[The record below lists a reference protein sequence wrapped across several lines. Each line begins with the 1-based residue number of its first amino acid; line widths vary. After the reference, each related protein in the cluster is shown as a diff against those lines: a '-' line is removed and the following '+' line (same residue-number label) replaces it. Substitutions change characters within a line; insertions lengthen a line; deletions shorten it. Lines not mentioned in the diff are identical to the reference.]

1 MKATPLTG
9 KGPVCAALCIDTFGT
24 EVQVSEK
31 YVSMLDKAAKSVAEY
46 RKRYDTYAVYQQ
58 AAALENMTEE
68 EKAAKAE
75 AYKAAVAA
83 VDEATE
89 ADFAAQSADKADAQ
103 QDELDCLKLTIKFE
117 KYKALVIEQ
126 KEALIGYGNLA
137 VVDPVAA
144 KAYAALVLIAGGDPA
159 TVLAQGTGTPVWEKM
174 KFNLAALLDA
184 ALAATVTGPRTGLAT
199 RSKLEFY
206 APLVEGMADAIAACS
221 EMPEI
226 QPVLLLADTA
236 VALRTIDCKL
246 RAASPDFV
254 LGSDDDIPDP
264 PPAEEEIAN

>member
-1 MKATPLTG
+1 
-9 KGPVCAALCIDTFGT
+9 
-24 EVQVSEK
+24 
-31 YVSMLDKAAKSVAEY
+31 VAEY

-264 PPAEEEIAN
+264 PPAEEEIAG